1 MSRRFDVTQ
10 AEIRDLVL
18 DECARVSEA
27 GNLLVI
33 PTDTVYGIAADA
45 FNASAVAALLA
56 AKGRGRDMPPPVL
69 VPRAETVFGLIDGVD
84 ERLLALTSRFWP
96 GPLTI
101 IAPAQPSLDWD
112 LGETHGTVA
121 VRMPDDD
128 CALALLSRTG
138 PLAVSSANISGQ
150 PAATSAD
157 EAQEMLGDSVDIYL
171 DGGVRSSGLASTIV
185 DLSGDVPRIVRQGPL
200 AAADLAEILPEL
212 SDQGD

>member
-10 AEIRDLVL
+10 ADIRDLVL
-18 DECARVSEA
+18 DECARVIEA

-45 FNASAVAALLA
+45 FSTSAVTALLK

-69 VPRAETVFGLIDGVD
+69 VPRADTVFGLVDGVD
-84 ERLLALTSRFWP
+84 ETILTLTARFWP

-101 IAPAQPSLDWD
+101 IAAAQPSLDWD

-121 VRMPDDD
+121 VRMPDDEH
-128 CALALLSRTG
+128 ALALLTRTG
-138 PLAVSSANISGQ
+138 PLAVSSANISGK

-157 EAQEMLGDSVDIYL
+157 EAQDMLGSDVEIYL
-171 DGGVRSSGLASTIV
+171 DGGERTAGTASTII
-185 DLSGDVPRIVRQGPL
+185 DLSGDTPRIVRQGPITAEEL
-200 AAADLAEILPEL
+200 REIVPDLLDL
-212 SDQGD
+212 DG